1 MAPSLNLSPARGP
14 STWDR
19 IARDSQRER
28 FGTILLVAG
37 FALVAVGLFV
47 RTAASG
53 RNPFAN
59 IAGARAGDDGVDRAS
74 ADSFPASDPPSIPAP
89 ASPR

>member
-28 FGTILLVAG
+28 VGTILLIAG
-37 FALVAVGLFV
+37 FALVAAGLFV
-47 RTAASG
+47 RAASG
-53 RNPFAN
+53 RHPFPN
-59 IAGARAGDDGVDRAS
+59 IAGHGDTDDGVDRAS

-89 ASPR
+89 VSTR

>member
-1 MAPSLNLSPARGP
+1 MAPSLNLSPERGP
-14 STWDR
+14 STWER

-37 FALVAVGLFV
+37 FALVAAGLFV
-47 RTAASG
+47 RAATG
-53 RNPFAN
+53 RHPFAN
-59 IAGARAGDDGVDRAS
+59 IARLRAPDDNVDRAS

-89 ASPR
+89 AST